1 MDIYIGNLHYKVDEE
16 ALKEIFEEYGE
27 VSAVKIVTDSVTRR
41 SKGFAF
47 VTMTKEP
54 EAKQAIEDLN
64 DGELMGRK
72 IVVNQARPKS
82 ATANAGAGGG
92 GGGEKRSFNKKP
104 Y

>member
-1 MDIYIGNLHYKVDEE
+1 MDIYVGNLHYKVDEG

-27 VSAVKIVTDSVTRR
+27 VTAVKIVTDTVTRR

-47 VTMTKEP
+47 VTMTNEG

-64 DGELMGRK
+64 EGELMGRK
-72 IVVNQARPKS
+72 IVVNQARPKTS
-82 ATANAGAGGG
+82 APS
-92 GGGEKRSFNKKP
+92 GEKRSFNKKA